1 MRPSPLHFHPFSAE
15 SVHLIVYRAAALA
28 DLSFTNCAIE
38 YNYNYNYNEADVIL
52 QEPFSRLV
60 GTVSLVLLAKRE
72 EPGRY
77 S

>member
-38 YNYNYNYNEADVIL
+38 YNYNEADVIL
-52 QEPFSRLV
+52 QETVFSAGGYRFS
-60 GTVSLVLLAKRE
+60 GSF
-72 EPGRY
+72 G
-77 S
+77 